1 MPPMLNRNII
11 FFIKDRLPV
20 GMRSKQDIYFVFFVL
35 SALAFIIPT
44 CPWFFILGQ
53 ERAGASVAV
62 VATAI
67 FITLLCWRFLQL
79 PLIWA
84 QNIYQSSLLA
94 VILYNAW
101 HMGGLSSPVL
111 VWLGIVPVLPLFT
124 ARSRIWVYIWMFLSF
139 SSVWVFY
146 VLQTQGVL
154 PM

>member
-1 MPPMLNRNII
+1 MPNMLNRNII
-11 FFIKDRLPV
+11 FFIKTRLPV
-20 GMRSKQDIYFVFFVL
+20 GMRSTQDVYFVVFVL

-53 ERAGASVAV
+53 ERAGASVAM
-62 VATAI
+62 VATVI
-67 FITLLCWRFLQL
+67 FTTLLCWRFLQL

-84 QNIYQSSLLA
+84 QNIYQTSLLA

-101 HMGGLSSPVL
+101 YMGGLSSPVL

-146 VLQTQGVL
+146 ML
-154 PM
+154 